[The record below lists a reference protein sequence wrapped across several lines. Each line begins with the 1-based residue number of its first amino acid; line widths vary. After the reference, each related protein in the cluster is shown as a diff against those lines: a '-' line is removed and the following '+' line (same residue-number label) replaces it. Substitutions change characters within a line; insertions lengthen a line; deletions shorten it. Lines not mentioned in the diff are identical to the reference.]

1 MMKYNP
7 QKHHRR
13 SIRLKGYDY
22 TQTGA
27 YFITVCTWQRQCLL
41 GEVVN
46 GEMQLS
52 RYGEAVKFNWDI
64 LPKRYNGVQLD
75 AFIIMPNHVH
85 GIIFLHDSGWEGA
98 GLETLFPTTAT
109 LAVKPAPTESIA
121 SAKSSHQQS
130 KIYGLP
136 EIVRGFKTFSSRRI
150 NQLRSQAG
158 IPVWQR
164 GYYEHIIRHKE
175 SLTAIR
181 DYILKNPW
189 NWHNDDLHP
198 ENLQSWDESRPLVFE
213 FQGKSYT
220 QIIVR

>member
-1 MMKYNP
+1 MKYNP

-52 RYGEAVKFNWDI
+52 RYGEAVNFNWDI
-64 LPKRYNGVQLD
+64 LPKRYDGVQLD

-98 GLETLFPTTAT
+98 GLDRLFPETAT
-109 LAVKPAPTESIA
+109 LVVKPAPTKSTT
-121 SAKSSHQQS
+121 SAKFNHQPS

-150 NQLRSQAG
+150 NQLRSQSG
-158 IPVWQR
+158 ISVWQR
-164 GYYEHIIRHKE
+164 GYYEHIIRHEE

-189 NWHNDDLHP
+189 NWQNDDLHP

-213 FQGKSYT
+213 SQGKYQT
-220 QIIVR
+220 QVIVR

>member
-64 LPKRYNGVQLD
+64 LPKRYDGVQLD

-85 GIIFLHDSGWEGA
+85 GIIFLPDWGGEGA
-98 GLETLFPTTAT
+98 GLDTLFPTTVA

-121 SAKSSHQQS
+121 SVKSSHKPS

-150 NQLRSQAG
+150 NQLRSQLG

-164 GYYEHIIRHKE
+164 GYYEHIIRHEE

-181 DYILKNPW
+181 EYILKNPW
-189 NWHNDDLHP
+189 NWQNDDLHP
-198 ENLQSWDESRPLVFE
+198 ANSHSRDELSSLVFE
-213 FQGKSYT
+213 SQGKSHT
-220 QIIVR
+220 QIIIG

>member
-1 MMKYNP
+1 MKYNP

-41 GEVVN
+41 GEIIN

-64 LPKRYNGVQLD
+64 LPKRYDGVRLD

-85 GIIFLHDSGWEGA
+85 GIIFLHDWGEEGA
-98 GLETLFPTTAT
+98 GLDRLFPSTAT
-109 LAVKPAPTESIA
+109 LVVKPAPTKSIA
-121 SAKSSHQQS
+121 SAKSSHKQS

-150 NQLRSQAG
+150 NQLRSQSG
-158 IPVWQR
+158 ISVWQR
-164 GYYEHIIRHKE
+164 GYYEHIIRHEE

-189 NWHNDDLHP
+189 DWHNDDLHP
-198 ENLQSWDESRPLVFE
+198 ENLHSWDESSPLVSKS
-213 FQGKSYT
+213 QGKSHI
-220 QIIVR
+220 QVIVK